1 LAEKRGFVKWIQW
14 RPALRAY
21 IRAVTAVNIALMSAY
36 LLAGCAH
43 DQGPTQVITIP
54 AKAPPP
60 ILCQPIPPEP
70 EPAGAIVRP
79 ITPQEIEAHDRFMD
93 AEIDVRLW
101 GRSGWARALKARE
114 TYCPK

>member
-1 LAEKRGFVKWIQW
+1 MSRRL
-14 RPALRAY
+14 LRAY

-36 LLAGCAH
+36 LLTGCAH
-43 DQGPTQVITIP
+43 DGVGTTDVITIP
-54 AKAPPP
+54 AKSPPP

-101 GRSGWARALKARE
+101 GRDGWSRARTARD
-114 TYCPK
+114 TYCK